1 MKTIGLIGGMSW
13 ESSSQYYRIIN
24 ERVRRLCG
32 GLHSAKSLMFSVD
45 FDAIKGMQAE
55 ARWNDAALEL
65 SRVASSLENAGAD
78 FIVLCTNTMHKVAD
92 VISDRVHIPLLHI
105 ADPTI
110 EAVRRSGARR
120 VGLLGTRLTMEED
133 FYVERLERTGALQV
147 LVPDEDE
154 RILVDRVIF
163 DELCVGKIRPESF
176 EAYVAIMDKLVRR
189 GAEGIILGCTE
200 IMLLVGPDSVRVPLF
215 DTTSLHAAA
224 AVDYALAA

>member
-1 MKTIGLIGGMSW
+1 
-13 ESSSQYYRIIN
+13 
-24 ERVRRLCG
+24 
-32 GLHSAKSLMFSVD
+32 MFSVD

-55 ARWNDAALEL
+55 ARWNDAAIEL

-92 VISDRVHIPLLHI
+92 VISDKVHIPLLHI

-110 EAVRRSGARR
+110 EAVRRAGMRR
-120 VGLLGTRLTMEED
+120 VGLLGTRFTMEED
-133 FYVERLERTGALQV
+133 FYVKRLEREGKLQV
-147 LVPDEDE
+147 LVPKAEE
-154 RILVDRVIF
+154 RVLVDRVIF
-163 DELCVGKIRPESF
+163 EELCVGKVKAESF
-176 EAYVAIMDKLVRR
+176 EAYVGVMNDLVRR

-200 IMLLVGPDSVRVPLF
+200 IMLLVHPGSVGVPLF

>member
-55 ARWNDAALEL
+55 ARWNDAAQEL

-105 ADPTI
+105 ADPTV

-120 VGLLGTRLTMEED
+120 VGLLGTRFTMEED
-133 FYVERLERTGALQV
+133 FYIERLKRTGELDV
-147 LVPDEDE
+147 IVPDQEE
-154 RILVDRVIF
+154 RALVDRVIF
-163 DELCVGKIRPESF
+163 DELCVGKIKPESF
-176 EAYVAIMDKLVRR
+176 EAFVGIMDGLVRR

-200 IMLLVGPDSVRVPLF
+200 IMLLVGPDSAGVPLF